1 MAGRRTNL
9 ALLILLVLAF
19 ATGGLAYAMGT
30 GWARWPIVAHGI
42 VAFAIVVL
50 TPWKSVVARRGLKR
64 HRTGRGGSLALTFF
78 TLVALLFGI
87 LHSTG
92 IARSFDLVTAMQVHV
107 GAALLTLP
115 FAFWHVVA
123 RRVRIHHTDVSR
135 RQLLRSGYLLGGA
148 ALVYGA
154 VESVVH
160 LVSLPGRDR
169 RLTGSYEEGSFAPD
183 DMPVTQWF
191 NDVVPGI
198 DPAAWRLAVASFDD
212 MREWT
217 YDELAAF
224 DDRVR
229 ATIDCT
235 GGWYAHQDWH
245 GARLSRLIGDT
256 GDARSVVVR
265 SVSGYARTFSVDVID
280 DLLVAT
286 GVGDRP
292 LSSGHGFPA
301 RLVAPGRRGFWWVKW
316 IDRIE
321 LSARPPW
328 LQLPFPLS

>member
-19 ATGGLAYAMGT
+19 ATGGLVYAMGT
-30 GWARWPIVAHGI
+30 GWAHWPAVAHGI
-42 VAFAIVVL
+42 VAFGIVVL
-50 TPWKSVVARRGLKR
+50 TPWKSVIARRGLKR
-64 HRTGRGGSLALTFF
+64 RRTGTVGSLALTFF
-78 TLVALLFGI
+78 TLVAILFGI

-123 RRVRIHHTDVSR
+123 RRVRLHQTDVSR
-135 RQLLRSGYLLGGA
+135 RQLLRSGYVLGGA

-154 VESVVH
+154 AESIVH
-160 LVSLPGRDR
+160 LVSLPGRER
-169 RLTGSYEEGSFAPD
+169 RLTGSYEKGSFAPEE
-183 DMPVTQWF
+183 MPVTQWF
-191 NDVVPGI
+191 NDVVLSF
-198 DPAAWRLAVASFDD
+198 DAATWRLTVDGSGG
-212 MREWT
+212 REWT
-217 YDELAAF
+217 YAELNAF
-224 DDRVR
+224 GDRVR

-245 GARLSRLIGDT
+245 GARLSRLIGDV

-265 SVSGYARTFSVDVID
+265 SASGYARSFSADVID

-286 GVGDRP
+286 RVGDRP

-321 LSARPPW
+321 LSQRPPW
-328 LQLPFPLS
+328 LQPPFPLS

>member
-19 ATGGLAYAMGT
+19 ATGGLVYAVGT
-30 GWARWPIVAHGI
+30 GWARWPAVAHGI

-50 TPWKSVVARRGLKR
+50 TPWKSVIARRGLKR
-64 HRTGRGGSLALTFF
+64 RRIGTGGSLALTFF
-78 TLVALLFGI
+78 TLVAILFGI

-92 IARSFDLVTAMQVHV
+92 VARSFDLVTAMQVHV

-115 FAFWHVVA
+115 FAVWHVVA
-123 RRVRIHHTDVSR
+123 RKVRVHRTDVSR
-135 RQLLRSGYLLGGA
+135 RQLLRTGYLLGGA
-148 ALVYGA
+148 ALVYGT

-169 RLTGSYEEGSFAPD
+169 RLTGSYEKGSFVPE

-191 NDVVPGI
+191 NDVVLTFDAGT
-198 DPAAWRLAVASFDD
+198 WRLTVDD
-212 MREWT
+212 SEGSQWT
-217 YDELAAF
+217 WAELDAF
-224 DDRVR
+224 GDRVR

-245 GARLSRLIGDT
+245 GVKLSRLIGDV

-265 SVSGYARTFSVDVID
+265 SASGYARTFSVDVID
-280 DLLVAT
+280 DLLIAT
-286 GVGDRP
+286 RVGDRP
-292 LSSGHGFPA
+292 LSPGHGFPA

-321 LSARPPW
+321 LSQRPPW
-328 LQLPFPLS
+328 FQLPFPLS